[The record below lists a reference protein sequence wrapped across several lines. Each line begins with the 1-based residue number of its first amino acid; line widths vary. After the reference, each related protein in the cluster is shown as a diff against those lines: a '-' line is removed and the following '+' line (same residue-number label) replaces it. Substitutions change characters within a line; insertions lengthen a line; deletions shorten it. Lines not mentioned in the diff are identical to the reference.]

1 MGVADPHLLF
11 ILHTQHHMDLS
22 NINSVA
28 DLVLE
33 NERAQ
38 SPTERAIDALTNVGC
53 EDSMRIA
60 RWLVANLK
68 DWHHDIAM
76 KLAKNGEAH
85 AAWVFDESKLATA
98 LDLLQQVDVSFNDNN
113 SDD

>member
-1 MGVADPHLLF
+1 
-11 ILHTQHHMDLS
+11 MDLS
-22 NINSVA
+22 NVTNVS
-28 DLVLE
+28 DLLAT
-33 NERAQ
+33 NDTQ
-38 SPTERAIDALTNVGC
+38 TPTERAIDALTEVRA

-76 KLAKNGEAH
+76 KLAKNGEPH

-98 LDLLQQVDVSFNDNN
+98 LDLLQQVDVSLGD